1 MTEIT
6 PVLLAGGS
14 GTRLWPVS
22 RKSFPKQ
29 FSKLIGKQSLFQ
41 ESALRFSK
49 SKLLE
54 FNSPII
60 LTSSDFRFIVEEQ
73 LYEVGIN
80 SGQILIEPEA
90 KNTAPAI
97 LAACLSAFS
106 EDKDSIIIAAPQ
118 TMSFV
123 ITKLFMRL

>member
-29 FSKLIGKQSLFQ
+29 FSNLIGKQSLFQ
-41 ESALRFSK
+41 ESALRLSQ
-49 SKLLE
+49 SKLFD
-54 FNSPII
+54 FNSLII

-73 LYEVGIN
+73 LNEVGIN
-80 SGQILIEPEA
+80 AGQILIEPET

-97 LAACLSAFS
+97 LAASLSAFS
-106 EDKDSIIIAAPQ
+106 
-118 TMSFV
+118 
-123 ITKLFMRL
+123 